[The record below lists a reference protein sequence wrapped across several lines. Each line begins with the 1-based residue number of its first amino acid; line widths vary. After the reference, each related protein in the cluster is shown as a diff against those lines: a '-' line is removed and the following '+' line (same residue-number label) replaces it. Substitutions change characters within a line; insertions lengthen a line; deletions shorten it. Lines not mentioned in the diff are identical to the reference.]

1 MPELPP
7 DSDPG
12 RPPDDFLDPDL
23 RPVAERLR
31 AERPVPRAA
40 FRAELRAHLAEAP
53 RERPRIRRLILAY
66 GTSGFALLAVATLG
80 VAGAG
85 PLAA

>member
-1 MPELPP
+1 MQEGLPDMEPEL
-7 DSDPG
+7 
-12 RPPDDFLDPDL
+12 RPIE
-23 RPVAERLR
+23 ERLR

-40 FRAELRAHLAEAP
+40 FRAELRARLVEAP

-66 GTSGFALLAVATLG
+66 GTSGLALLAVATLG